1 MAELPAAALDAVEQ
15 AGSNKCPTRRSS
27 GQARLRR
34 ACRLAGALD
43 GMNMKETEPEVETLG
58 RFLHEFTKESD
69 RGAALVAASMLDE
82 RLKEVLEA
90 YLITSKTSQE
100 LLSGFNAPL
109 GTFSARASAAYVL
122 GLIQENEFK
131 EITVIRKI
139 RNEFG
144 HGWEPQSF
152 ESGSVASLCGQLPWL
167 GPAEYEQG
175 ATARARFNAA
185 VAILLTDLLWRVRLV
200 SKERRVPRVWP
211 HKARA

>member
-1 MAELPAAALDAVEQ
+1 
-15 AGSNKCPTRRSS
+15 
-27 GQARLRR
+27 
-34 ACRLAGALD
+34 
-43 GMNMKETEPEVETLG
+43 MKDTEPEVETLG
-58 RFLHEFTKESD
+58 RFLNEFNKESD

-82 RLKEVLEA
+82 RLKEILRSYFIA
-90 YLITSKTSQE
+90 TKASQD
-100 LLSGFNAPL
+100 LLFGFNAPL
-109 GTFSARASAAYVL
+109 GTFSARASAAFVL

-131 EITVIRKI
+131 EITLIRKI

-152 ESGSVASLCGQLPWL
+152 DSGSVASLCGQLPWL
-167 GPAEYEQG
+167 GPAEYEKE

-200 SKERRVPRVWP
+200 AKEQRVARVWP